1 MPITVR
7 EAYLQGREHL
17 AASGL
22 PEAAIEAEMLLR
34 HTLQWDR
41 ARLYTCW
48 EVSLPGVAW
57 DGYRRLL
64 DERATGRP
72 VHYIVGQREFLGLT
86 FAVDERVMIPRPE
99 TEVLVEFVAEW
110 LRGRE
115 PPRSLRSL
123 GAERGNAP
131 FDALRSLRALD
142 SPEPAAE
149 GHERAAKR
157 RVEWE
162 RDVIVDVGTGSG
174 CIAVSL
180 ARQLPS
186 AVVYATDVSA
196 DALAVA
202 RTNAVRHSAGGRIVF
217 LEGDL
222 LGPMPPSCAGR
233 VAAVVSNP
241 PYVPASL
248 RDTLA
253 REISGFE
260 PPLAVFVDG
269 DGIAMHRR
277 LIADAPRWLAISGLL
292 AMEVGSGQAEA
303 VLEAMRRDGRYA
315 GIIALP
321 DYGGIPRVVAGVRQA

>member
-1 MPITVR
+1 MPTIR

-17 AASGL
+17 AASGS
-22 PEAAIEAEMLLR
+22 PEAAFEAEMLLR
-34 HTLQWDR
+34 HTLHWDR

-48 EVSLPGVAW
+48 EVPMPGAAW

-72 VHYIVGQREFLGLT
+72 VHYVVGQREFLGLT

-99 TEVLVEFVAEW
+99 TEVLVEFVVQTLKE
-110 LRGRE
+110 R
-115 PPRSLRSL
+115 
-123 GAERGNAP
+123 ERGNAGT
-131 FDALRSLRALD
+131 R
-142 SPEPAAE
+142 
-149 GHERAAKR
+149 
-157 RVEWE
+157 E
-162 RDVIVDVGTGSG
+162 RDGGSRIQDPGSEIPIVDVGTGSG

-202 RTNAVRHSAGGRIVF
+202 RTNAVGHSADGRIVF

-222 LGPMPPSCAGR
+222 LGPMPPSYAGR

-248 RDTLA
+248 RDTLP
-253 REISGFE
+253 REISTFE
-260 PPLAVFVDG
+260 PPLAVFVAG

-277 LIADAPRWLAISGLL
+277 LIADAPPWLTISGLL

-321 DYGGIPRVVAGVRQA
+321 DYGGIPRVVAGVRQH